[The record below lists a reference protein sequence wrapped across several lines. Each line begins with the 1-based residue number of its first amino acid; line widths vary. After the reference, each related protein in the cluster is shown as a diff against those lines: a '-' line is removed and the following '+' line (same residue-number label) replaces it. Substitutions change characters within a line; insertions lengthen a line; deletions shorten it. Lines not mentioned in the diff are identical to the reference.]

1 MPTPPLGGVVLRDH
15 QECSQGRG
23 MISPPCPPTTLR
35 SNRHT
40 EGIVLIWVLVLG
52 VVLAAIMAFSLT
64 SGKTRAFSG
73 KLAITD
79 SNDQRLLRSASTYTQ
94 RLLTVHANDL
104 ANAALHVS
112 PASPGGN
119 YTGNYGGTTPQGVA
133 DYARLIQQ
141 QADAIFCNRPAQTG
155 VKTVVAFSDTA
166 CGVPAGVD
174 VTPLQTTRT
183 PTGGAVIDAPYVV
196 SQTADDGASKV
207 VQGRLKFVLGA
218 APVSAYALY
227 QGGDASLGAD
237 VSVNGPAYVLGNAT
251 LNGLFS
257 ASTLAVSGCAAPGPG
272 CQPSTEVHFG
282 GGQVVQAMGLVPT
295 PAHPCI
301 DSGCLGGTLSPGVTG
316 DTSTQFQTLTQPLA
330 YIGLPQ
336 DFDRVKLGIADNGDQ
351 RIALCTGNSCLQFL
365 LRGSDLLTD
374 SGSLLLYGVRVFSTT
389 RDVVVEPEVPGSPSV
404 SGVLGIQTTGAMTVN
419 GDVRL
424 SNSPCAN
431 TTACSISAN
440 PPSNLLSLLA
450 GGMVTVNSGA
460 LDAAILTNG
469 AVLGQQGGTL
479 LLGSVAAAQSVSNLK
494 ITHDPRL
501 AMPYG
506 QIPAGFQ
513 FLNAPIHLI
522 AMKDGQ

>member
-1 MPTPPLGGVVLRDH
+1 MLPKPR
-15 QECSQGRG
+15 
-23 MISPPCPPTTLR
+23 SPSRPR
-35 SNRHT
+35 SRHT

-79 SNDQRLLRSASTYTQ
+79 SADQRLLGNASSSTQ

-104 ANAALHVS
+104 ASAALHLL
-112 PASPGGN
+112 PNGN
-119 YTGNYGGTTPQGVA
+119 YSGATPQGGA

-155 VKTVVAFSDTA
+155 VKTVVAFSNTA
-166 CGVPAGVD
+166 CGVQTGLD
-174 VTPLQTTRT
+174 VTPMQTTGT
-183 PTGGAVIDAPYVV
+183 PTGGTVIDAPYVV
-196 SQTADDGASKV
+196 SQTTEDGASKI
-207 VQGRLKFVLGA
+207 VQGSLKFVLGP
-218 APVSAYALY
+218 APISAYALY

-237 VSVNGPAYVLGNAT
+237 VSVNGPAYVLGNVT
-251 LNGLFS
+251 LRGLFS
-257 ASTLAVSGCAAPGPG
+257 ASSLGVSGCAAPGPG
-272 CQPSTEVHFG
+272 CQPSAEVHFG
-282 GGQVVQAMGLVPT
+282 DGQVVQAMGLVPT
-295 PAHPCI
+295 PSHPCI

-316 DTSTQFQTLTQPLA
+316 DASTQFQTLTQPLA

-351 RIALCTGNSCLQFL
+351 RIALCTGGSCSPFL
-365 LRGSDLLTD
+365 LRGNELLTE
-374 SGSLLLYGVRVFSTT
+374 SGSPLLYGVRVFSST

-404 SGVLGIQTTGAMTVN
+404 SGVLGIQTTGALTVN

-431 TTACSISAN
+431 TTGCSLPPN

-450 GGMVTVNSGA
+450 GGTITVNSGA
-460 LDAAILTNG
+460 LDAALLTNG

-506 QIPAGFQ
+506 QLPAGFG
-513 FLNAPIHLI
+513 FLSASLHLVT
-522 AMKDGQ
+522 MKDGQ